1 MAILTERDRTA
12 VTEELGKLAG
22 PVTLVV
28 FGQQLGPGSEYS
40 VETERLV
47 REVAECSDKVSVEI
61 YNLHIDR
68 EKAAGYGIDRAP
80 AIVVEGARDY
90 GIRFFGIPAG
100 YEFTNLID
108 GMQVAASG
116 EPKLSP
122 ETLERLRGLTERV
135 HIQVF
140 TTPT

>member
-1 MAILTERDRTA
+1 MAILTEKDRAGVRD
-12 VTEELGKLAG
+12 ELAKLTG
-22 PVTLVV
+22 LVKLVV
-28 FGQQLGPGSEYS
+28 FSQELGSEYC

-47 REVAECSDKVSVEI
+47 REVAECSDKVAVEI

-68 EKAAGYGIDRAP
+68 EKAAAYGVDRVP
-80 AIVVEGARDY
+80 AVIVEGARDY
-90 GIRFFGIPAG
+90 GIRFFGIPMG

-108 GMQVAASG
+108 GMLVAASG
-116 EPKLSP
+116 QPRLAP
-122 ETLERLRGLTERV
+122 ETLERVRGLTKPV

>member
-1 MAILTERDRTA
+1 MPILTERDRAA
-12 VTEELGKLAG
+12 VTQELTKLAG
-22 PVTLVV
+22 PVKLVV
-28 FGQQLGPGSEYS
+28 FSQQLGSEYC

-47 REVAECSDKVSVEI
+47 REVAECSEQVSVEI

-68 EKAAGYGIDRAP
+68 EQAAAYGVERVP
-80 AIVVEGARDY
+80 AVIVEGARDY

-108 GMQVAASG
+108 GMVVASSG
-116 EPKLSP
+116 VPQLSA
-122 ETLERLRGLTERV
+122 ETLERLQAFQSPL

-140 TTPT
+140 STPT

>member
-1 MAILTERDRTA
+1 MAILNDRDRAA
-12 VTEELGKLAG
+12 VVDELTKLAG
-22 PVTLVV
+22 PVKLVV

-40 VETERLV
+40 LETERLV
-47 REVAECSDKVSVEI
+47 KEVAECSDKVAVEV

-68 EKAAGYGIDRAP
+68 DKAARYGIDRTP
-80 AIVVEGARDY
+80 AIVVEGTRDY
-90 GIRFFGIPAG
+90 GIRFFGIPTG

-108 GMQVAASG
+108 AMQVAASG

-122 ETLERLRGLTERV
+122 ETLERLRGLTDPI

>member
-1 MAILTERDRTA
+1 MAILTDRDRAA
-12 VTEELGKLAG
+12 VTDELATLAG
-22 PVTLVV
+22 PVKLLV
-28 FGQQLGPGSEYS
+28 FGQQLGPGSEYT

-47 REVAECSDKVSVEI
+47 REVAECSDQVSVEVF
-61 YNLHIDR
+61 NLHIDR
-68 EKAAGYGIDRAP
+68 EQAARYGIERTP

-122 ETLERLRGLTERV
+122 ETLERLRGLTTPI

>member
-1 MAILTERDRTA
+1 MAILTDKDRA
-12 VTEELGKLAG
+12 GVQGELAKLTG
-22 PVTLVV
+22 PVKLVV
-28 FGQQLGPGSEYS
+28 FGAQLASEYS

-47 REVAECSDKVSVEI
+47 REVAECSDKVAVEV

-68 EKAAGYGIDRAP
+68 EKAAAYSVERVP
-80 AIVVEGARDY
+80 AVIVEGARDY
-90 GIRFFGIPAG
+90 GIRFFGIPMG

-108 GMQVAASG
+108 GMLVASSG
-116 EPKLSP
+116 EPRLAP
-122 ETLERLRGLTERV
+122 ETLERLKGVTKPV